1 MAKGGKATRRR
12 LNNGEARERIVEVAE
27 TLFATRGY
35 DAVSFRDLTQ
45 EAGVS
50 LSAIHYHFG
59 SKAGVLSEIFARR
72 ASLLTKRRIDL
83 LEAARRY
90 QGGPLALESILDA
103 FVRPAFEVTL
113 GDRDELFNRLRA
125 RVSLET
131 SEVTR
136 EIMRRA
142 FDETDLIFIA
152 ELGRALPELS
162 EEDIQW
168 RFHFLVGAMLY
179 TMSDSGQLEGLSGG
193 RCLPRQLDLAL
204 ANLALTFSSLFRAP
218 ALVAHTPAKLGHRG
232 AYDGRETSAAHALS
246 PVVGQG

>member
-1 MAKGGKATRRR
+1 
-12 LNNGEARERIVEVAE
+12 
-27 TLFATRGY
+27 
-35 DAVSFRDLTQ
+35 
-45 EAGVS
+45 
-50 LSAIHYHFG
+50 
-59 SKAGVLSEIFARR
+59 LSEIFARR

-131 SEVTR
+131 SDVTR
-136 EIMRRA
+136 DIVRRA
-142 FDETDLIFIA
+142 FDDTDLIFIA

-179 TMSDSGQLEGLSGG
+179 TMSDSGQLEGLSNG

-218 ALVAHTPAKLGHRG
+218 ALVAHAPAKLGHRG
-232 AYDGRETSAAHALS
+232 AYEERETGAANALS
-246 PVVGQG
+246 PAVGQA

>member
-1 MAKGGKATRRR
+1 M
-12 LNNGEARERIVEVAE
+12 
-27 TLFATRGY
+27 
-35 DAVSFRDLTQ
+35 
-45 EAGVS
+45 
-50 LSAIHYHFG
+50 
-59 SKAGVLSEIFARR
+59 
-72 ASLLTKRRIDL
+72 DL

-113 GDRDELFNRLRA
+113 GDRDELFNRFRA

-136 EIMRRA
+136 DIVRRA

-168 RFHFLVGAMLY
+168 RFHFLVGAMVY

-204 ANLALTFSSLFRAP
+204 ANLALTFSTLFRAP
-218 ALVAHTPAKLGHRG
+218 ALVAPVHTKLDHRG
-232 AYDGRETSAAHALS
+232 AYNERETSATNALS
-246 PVVGQG
+246 PRRRRRVGELLVSRQPLDQTAFSNGQSICWRSKSVLALCSQPGMQTCRKGSLAR